1 MSTDYRDD
9 EGRTNVI
16 LVTVRIEVPVL
27 FPFPADAEERG
38 VTWDELNET
47 AISAVCDIL
56 PPSFT
61 REAVEEMV
69 ALRGPGSSG
78 HYIGQSAEDK
88 VAEPHL
94 TAEFPAAHVE
104 VEA

>member
-38 VTWDELNET
+38 VTWDE
-47 AISAVCDIL
+47 
-56 PPSFT
+56 
-61 REAVEEMV
+61 
-69 ALRGPGSSG
+69 
-78 HYIGQSAEDK
+78 
-88 VAEPHL
+88 
-94 TAEFPAAHVE
+94 
-104 VEA
+104 